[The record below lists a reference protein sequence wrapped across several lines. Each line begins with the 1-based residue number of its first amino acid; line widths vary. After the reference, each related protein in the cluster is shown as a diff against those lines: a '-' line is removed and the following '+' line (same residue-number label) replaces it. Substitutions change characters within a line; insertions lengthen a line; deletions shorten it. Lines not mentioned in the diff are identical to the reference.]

1 MLFLPLP
8 PFFFILLE
16 VFFLLLIWPISEL
29 LPRLLL
35 VFELPLIISP
45 TQLFLQQSSL
55 LLLSTSKLLVL
66 KLVFLSLPALQLP
79 SMDQGVQSQI
89 AKSFKIFLT

>member
-8 PFFFILLE
+8 PFFSIPLE
-16 VFFLLLIWPISEL
+16 VFFLLLIWPISVL
-29 LPRLLL
+29 LPRLLSI
-35 VFELPLIISP
+35 FELLPIISP

-55 LLLSTSKLLVL
+55 LLLSNSKLLVL
-66 KLVFLSLPALQLP
+66 KLVFLSLPALQLL

-89 AKSFKIFLT
+89 AKSFKFFLT

>member
-29 LPRLLL
+29 LPRLLS
-35 VFELPLIISP
+35 VFELPPIISP